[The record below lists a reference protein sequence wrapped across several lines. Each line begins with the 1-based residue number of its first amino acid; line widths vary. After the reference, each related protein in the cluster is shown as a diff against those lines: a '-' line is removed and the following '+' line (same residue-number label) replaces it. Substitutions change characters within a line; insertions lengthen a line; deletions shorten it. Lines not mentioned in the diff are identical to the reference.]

1 MNERSGGDKVIKG
14 HAEFPASLSLFMV
27 PAVAVHY
34 TIINDLVGSYF
45 KYSITVNVPKG
56 SVLLAVLEAAQRAKP
71 SEFR

>member
-1 MNERSGGDKVIKG
+1 MRGQEETKLLKG
-14 HAEFPASLSLFMV
+14 MLSSLLLSLSLFMV